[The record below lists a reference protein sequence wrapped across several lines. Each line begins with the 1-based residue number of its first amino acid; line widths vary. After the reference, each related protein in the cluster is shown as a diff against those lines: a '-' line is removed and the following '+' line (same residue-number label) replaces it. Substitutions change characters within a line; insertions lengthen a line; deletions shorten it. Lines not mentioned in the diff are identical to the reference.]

1 MGPMPPT
8 GVLAAIPTAP
18 TGNALRR
25 CVGDPERFIS
35 EHWTRAPLHRARTSP
50 EGFADLFSIADV
62 DHLVAAASLRVPAFR
77 MVRDGA
83 SLPPERYTKSGTV
96 GSKPL
101 ADLVDPGKVYR
112 HFAEG
117 ATIVLQSLHR
127 YWLPLTRFCRD
138 LELTLTH
145 PVQVNAYVTP
155 QSSRGLG
162 LHADGHDVF
171 VLQVHGRKRWEVYAP
186 GPGNDPKEPGARLL
200 DVTLERGDC
209 LYVPLGFPHAVW
221 TEQSASAHLTVGVLT
236 YKWHEVLR
244 RAVLEVL
251 DDRAFGQA
259 LPAGF
264 ADDPGAIA
272 AAAAEQLGEL
282 QRRLGKFDP
291 AQLADA
297 ATQRFWSSRP
307 PILTGQ
313 LQQLLALEA
322 VSDATVVWRRA
333 GSVCRLRRD
342 NGGRPVL
349 ELGDRRL
356 TFPAWVEPAL
366 RALLRRERFAVADL
380 AGELDPESRL
390 VLVRRL
396 IREGLLE
403 LEVVA

>member
-1 MGPMPPT
+1 MGRTPTVPT
-8 GVLAAIPTAP
+8 GS
-18 TGNALRR
+18 ALRR
-25 CVGDPERFIS
+25 CVGDPERFLRDQ
-35 EHWTRAPLHRARTSP
+35 WGRAPLYRTGDGP
-50 EGFADLFSIADV
+50 DGFADLFGIADV
-62 DHLVAAASLRVPAFR
+62 DHLVAAASLRTPAFR
-77 MVRDGA
+77 MVKDGA
-83 SLPPERYTKSGTV
+83 SLPAASFTRSGRV

-101 ADLVDPGKVYR
+101 DDLVDPGKVYSQ
-112 HFAEG
+112 FAAG

-155 QSSRGLG
+155 RSSRGLG

-171 VLQVHGRKRWEVYAP
+171 VLQVHGRKRWEVYRP
-186 GPGNDPKEPGARLL
+186 GPGRDPSAPGERLL
-200 DVTLERGDC
+200 DVTLEPGDC

-236 YKWHEVLR
+236 YRWHEVLR
-244 RAVLEVL
+244 DAVLQVL
-251 DDRAFGQA
+251 DERAFGQA
-259 LPAGF
+259 LPPGF
-264 ADDPGAIA
+264 ADDPAAIA

-282 QRRLGKFDP
+282 QRRLGKLDP

-297 ATQRFWSSRP
+297 AAQRFWSTRP
-307 PILTGQ
+307 PILSGQ

-322 VSDATVVWRRA
+322 VSDTTVVWRRA
-333 GSVCRLRRD
+333 GSVCRLGRD
-342 NGGRPVL
+342 SSGRPVL

-366 RALLRRERFAVADL
+366 RALPRRDRFAVADL

-403 LEVVA
+403 FEVVA